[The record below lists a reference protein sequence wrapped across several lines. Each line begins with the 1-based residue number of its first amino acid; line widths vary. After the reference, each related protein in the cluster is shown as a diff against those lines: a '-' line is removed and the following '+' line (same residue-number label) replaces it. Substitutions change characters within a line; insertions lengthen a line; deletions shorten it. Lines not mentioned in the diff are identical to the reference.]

1 MEENK
6 QNESFQHMESNDF
19 TVGVL
24 GVPTHFQNDGSALY
38 LLTHALSPPSA
49 GAVGHWLT
57 QQSSSSIF
65 SGIQDFLHNFV
76 VILWY
81 KKFLVQLNFHL
92 FLYMFQVIPTM
103 MRESQLIR
111 KRHTV
116 VLYHGILL
124 PDLLRRILQKKLLC
138 TEMLWNRLYL
148 TKKANIW
155 TDGMIFPRY
164 QLEMRRTRL
173 SHSIGG
179 GQQLTILSMEVSI
192 LFSINILPFLHSLM
206 DPVG

>member
-19 TVGVL
+19 TGDVL

-49 GAVGHWLT
+49 GAVSHWLT
-57 QQSSSSIF
+57 QESSSSIF

-81 KKFLVQLNFHL
+81 KKFLVQINFHL

-116 VLYHGILL
+116 LLYHGILL
-124 PDLLRRILQKKLLC
+124 PDLLRRILQKTFLC
-138 TEMLWNRLYL
+138 
-148 TKKANIW
+148 
-155 TDGMIFPRY
+155 
-164 QLEMRRTRL
+164 
-173 SHSIGG
+173 
-179 GQQLTILSMEVSI
+179 MET
-192 LFSINILPFLHSLM
+192 
-206 DPVG
+206 